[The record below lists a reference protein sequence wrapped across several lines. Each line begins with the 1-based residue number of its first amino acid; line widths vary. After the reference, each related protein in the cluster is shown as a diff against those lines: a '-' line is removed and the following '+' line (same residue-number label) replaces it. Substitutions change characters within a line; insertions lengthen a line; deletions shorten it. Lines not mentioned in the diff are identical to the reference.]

1 MSSLRIAD
9 FSNHARISR
18 QVAGKNVILRGVSAL
33 EYMGLFVGYVKA
45 GAIEI
50 YAEVDMSSEGFDSRV
65 VENLN
70 QIDYFDD
77 GLVLCSTLNQVVN
90 DMLSE
95 FETMDDVALAESLA
109 YHYEK
114 QGSFES
120 LNILPQYS
128 SRFEEMKDWA
138 REYYYGG

>member
-1 MSSLRIAD
+1 MANVYIAD
-9 FSNHARISR
+9 FSNHARLSR
-18 QVAGKNVILRGVSAL
+18 QVTGKDVILRGVSAL
-33 EYMGLFVGYVKA
+33 EYMGLFVGYVKN
-45 GAIEI
+45 GAV
-50 YAEVDMSSEGFDSRV
+50 EVYSKSNLLDEQFDSRIV
-65 VENLN
+65 NDFN

-77 GLVLCSTLNQVVN
+77 GLVLCSTFNQVVN

-114 QGSFES
+114 QGNFE
-120 LNILPQYS
+120 NIDILPEYHS
-128 SRFEEMKDWA
+128 HFEEMKDWA